1 MPIPVLAVGEKAGMS
16 YKPFL
21 LPKPASRG
29 FVPKKLGDNR
39 RRAEA
44 ATKIQGGIT
53 AFGAR
58 RGVRV
63 QAASTLQAGL
73 RGHTIRQNIVKQAS
87 ALTLQAGI
95 EGFQV
100 RHEVGRKIA
109 AEALQGGLKGMH
121 ARVETNREVSTISL
135 QGALRAMEARK
146 AAKQELASIKL
157 QAGMLGLQARQQVAK
172 QNAVKVLQGSL
183 KGMQTR
189 REVASKLATWVK
201 MGFDTVP
208 VGMFSEGPPP
218 LGTFTIPAATP
229 CQRSYPAREA
239 LLEAAGSRAL
249 NSPKEGLLIIPGSRE
264 PVQHQSL
271 RQHERLFKMRNE
283 AVSHANQV
291 LHLEAA
297 ETAKGQEN
305 TVPAQHNTRL
315 LRRRP
320 GRPVQGFDGWKMT

>member
-39 RRAEA
+39 RRAEVPSASALTGFLCLDSVIILQA

-109 AEALQGGLKGMH
+109 AEALQ
-121 ARVETNREVSTISL
+121 V
-135 QGALRAMEARK
+135 
-146 AAKQELASIKL
+146 
-157 QAGMLGLQARQQVAK
+157 
-172 QNAVKVLQGSL
+172 
-183 KGMQTR
+183 
-189 REVASKLATWVK
+189 
-201 MGFDTVP
+201 
-208 VGMFSEGPPP
+208 
-218 LGTFTIPAATP
+218 
-229 CQRSYPAREA
+229 
-239 LLEAAGSRAL
+239 
-249 NSPKEGLLIIPGSRE
+249 
-264 PVQHQSL
+264 
-271 RQHERLFKMRNE
+271 
-283 AVSHANQV
+283 
-291 LHLEAA
+291 
-297 ETAKGQEN
+297 
-305 TVPAQHNTRL
+305 
-315 LRRRP
+315 
-320 GRPVQGFDGWKMT
+320 